1 MLWRSAPRFDRI
13 LYSSFRATFAND
25 GRKSRRGSPRQ
36 GRAARFRGLAPH
48 RPLAESTV
56 MVQFRRPAAVKE
68 SFWCMRAIL
77 HFFGE
82 RVGHACTAP
91 HAAIRAATP
100 R

>member
-1 MLWRSAPRFDRI
+1 
-13 LYSSFRATFAND
+13 
-25 GRKSRRGSPRQ
+25 
-36 GRAARFRGLAPH
+36 
-48 RPLAESTV
+48 